1 MHHPKRSYR
10 DKPRSAARTRHV
22 EGAERSQRGTHEAK
36 GKVRPAPTRSP
47 HVTNSRG
54 EGPERWI
61 GGGSYAKDLFAIG
74 VIGVRLMAIPSFA
87 GVSAYAAVIDQEDG
101 KPHIVKRVD
110 HPVIRVI
117 PEWFG
122 SGVLPR
128 SELHKAAQELGP
140 GQSALIVVGEP
151 TLDKAFDRA
160 VVRAART
167 VKHDL
172 DAAIDEL
179 EKELL
184 KAGKE

>member
-1 MHHPKRSYR
+1 MADQPENAVLYTAVYN
-10 DKPRSAARTRHV
+10 DVGAAQTDLNAFQQLHD
-22 EGAERSQRGTHEAK
+22 AE
-36 GKVRPAPTRSP
+36 
-47 HVTNSRG
+47 
-54 EGPERWI
+54 
-61 GGGSYAKDLFAIG
+61 
-74 VIGVRLMAIPSFA
+74 VIGKYDAAI
-87 GVSAYAAVIDQEDG
+87 IDQEDG
-101 KPHIVKRVD
+101 KPHVVKRVD

-122 SGVLPR
+122 SGTLPR
-128 SELHKAAQELGP
+128 SELHDAAQQLGP

-167 VKHDL
+167 AKHDM

-184 KAGKE
+184 NAGKK

>member
-1 MHHPKRSYR
+1 MGDSAENAVLFTAVYDDIVDARS
-10 DKPRSAARTRHV
+10 DLDAFEELHK
-22 EGAERSQRGTHEAK
+22 AE
-36 GKVRPAPTRSP
+36 
-47 HVTNSRG
+47 
-54 EGPERWI
+54 
-61 GGGSYAKDLFAIG
+61 
-74 VIGVRLMAIPSFA
+74 VIGKYDAAI
-87 GVSAYAAVIDQEDG
+87 IDQEDG

-110 HPVIRVI
+110 HPAIRVI

-128 SELHKAAQELGP
+128 SELHDAAQQLGP

-179 EKELL
+179 EKEVLN
-184 KAGKE
+184 AGKE